1 MKASNGGT
9 SHSTV
14 QRSRP
19 ETIKLASHEV
29 KFYQNI
35 SLSGGV
41 EGQRTP
47 FFGAVKY
54 TLKDGGQDAVVCV
67 LGSYNCRSLGGS
79 SWTHTTDTTSI
90 LAARG
95 GSQTS
100 LLTVA
105 PEKKAC
111 EQLMTT
117 VCEDVV
123 MPWEAFIA
131 LDQTDLAQMLA
142 MVKFGESYLRHLYKQ
157 ARQNQCA
164 S

>member
-1 MKASNGGT
+1 MQLFVCWDHAT
-9 SHSTV
+9 
-14 QRSRP
+14 
-19 ETIKLASHEV
+19 A
-29 KFYQNI
+29 
-35 SLSGGV
+35 
-41 EGQRTP
+41 
-47 FFGAVKY
+47 AVWAAQAG
-54 TLKDGGQDAVVCV
+54 LIP
-67 LGSYNCRSLGGS
+67 LL
-79 SWTHTTDTTSI
+79 TTSI

-142 MVKFGESYLRHLYKQ
+142 MVKFGERVTLRHLYKQ
-157 ARQNQCA
+157 ARQDQ
-164 S
+164 